1 MLSSSEM
8 NNINTEIALQL
19 LFLEQSIKL
28 SKNPKMNGRF
38 IEEVVVKLYNFNN
51 NKLLF
56 TKY

>member
-8 NNINTEIALQL
+8 NINTEIALQL

-51 NKLLF
+51 KLLF